1 MAGKKCPSCE
11 KLTLF
16 TVGNKSTCDCGF
28 EMTVP
33 PNDGKGGKGIQCP
46 NCEKNTLF
54 ENGKKVSVGIVVQYV
69 NFPKNEM

>member
-46 NCEKNTLF
+46 NCAKNTLF
-54 ENGKKVSVGIVVQYV
+54 KNGKKGVCRNCGAVCE
-69 NFPKNEM
+69 FPEK